1 MNVPSEVIVPSSKSS
16 LREGCEDTSACIQI
30 FPSAEVH
37 FADKDFVPLPT
48 DKPVVIGSLDD
59 TYFVVTV
66 TNNPFK
72 GFNLKITRVDFV
84 IDPPDN
90 YYSMDINNFFV
101 KDELLKKDEAN
112 PEDRYGVTY

>member
-72 GFNLKITRVDFV
+72 GFDLKITSVDFV
-84 IDPPDN
+84 MGPDSKLAMN
-90 YYSMDINNFFV
+90 ADSFFV

>member
-1 MNVPSEVIVPSSKSS
+1 MNVPSEVIVPSAKDS
-16 LREGCEDTSACIQI
+16 LKNGCGDASACIQI
-30 FPSAEVH
+30 FPSAEVA

-72 GFNLKITRVDFV
+72 GFDLKITGVDFV
-84 IDPPDN
+84 MGPD
-90 YYSMDINNFFV
+90 SKLAMIADSFKV
-101 KDELLKKDEAN
+101 KNELLKKDEAN
-112 PEDRYGVTY
+112 PMDRYGVTY